1 MPKAQF
7 EKVRT
12 EAKKELAEQRDRRN
26 KKVEQWGVLLSR
38 APGDLLA
45 DKLILGGALVEKIL
59 ANQTEPALVAGD
71 VIIGYEHTYGF
82 VMGDFDFARAMKL
95 LANKV
100 RQGRGFRVLRGDQ
113 LITVKV
119 KAKDK
124 L

>member
-1 MPKAQF
+1 MG
-7 EKVRT
+7 
-12 EAKKELAEQRDRRN
+12 L
-26 KKVEQWGVLLSR
+26 

-45 DKLILGGALVEKIL
+45 DKLILRGALVEKIL
-59 ANQTEPALVAGD
+59 ASQTEPALVAGD
-71 VIIGYEHTYGF
+71 VIMDYEHIKDF
-82 VMGDFDFARAMKL
+82 VRGDFSFAGAMKR

-100 RQGRGFRVLRGDQ
+100 RQGRGLRVLRGDQ